1 MTGKHAEEQLEKL
14 ARYVTDHLGLEF
26 TGSRLTDLSRGAAAA
41 GRENGFSDLHEF
53 IDYVLGATPSP
64 LLLQNLAS
72 HLTVGETYFFREKMV
87 FELLEGELLPGMLE
101 SAQKRKVPLRIWSAA
116 CCTGEEAY
124 SLAIVVHRLLRSRPG
139 CKVQITGTDINPHF
153 LEKAVTGIYSQWSF
167 RATPA
172 HLKDKYFHELKN
184 GMWEVDLK
192 IRSMVDFE
200 LVNLANLTSPGTKSK
215 LSAKA
220 DLIICR
226 NVLMYFSPLQAEKT
240 LQNLQDRLAL
250 EGYLILGPNEGSSA
264 AAADFSTSIHKGAR
278 IYRKNGVV
286 PTPKSFR
293 QITAPGDATLPSA
306 PLAPAEVQRRAVL
319 PESVVLPDLPQK
331 PGLKTETLASRVTGL
346 MEESRRLADEGNL
359 EQALAQCDEVLK
371 LDRLNST
378 AFYFRAIILQE
389 KNEPGEA
396 RASLQRAIYLDPN
409 FVLAHFALGNL
420 ARTMAKPKE
429 AQKHFDNALTLAE
442 KLPLD
447 QILAESEGL
456 AVSRLIEMIRILKLN
471 FSD

>member
-1 MTGKHAEEQLEKL
+1 
-14 ARYVTDHLGLEF
+14 
-26 TGSRLTDLSRGAAAA
+26 
-41 GRENGFSDLHEF
+41 
-53 IDYVLGATPSP
+53 
-64 LLLQNLAS
+64 
-72 HLTVGETYFFREKMV
+72 
-87 FELLEGELLPGMLE
+87 
-101 SAQKRKVPLRIWSAA
+101 
-116 CCTGEEAY
+116 
-124 SLAIVVHRLLRSRPG
+124 
-139 CKVQITGTDINPHF
+139 
-153 LEKAVTGIYSQWSF
+153 
-167 RATPA
+167 
-172 HLKDKYFHELKN
+172 
-184 GMWEVDLK
+184 
-192 IRSMVDFE
+192 
-200 LVNLANLTSPGTKSK
+200 
-215 LSAKA
+215 
-220 DLIICR
+220 
-226 NVLMYFSPLQAEKT
+226 MYFSPLQAEKT